1 MRRSVA
7 ITGATPAFLR
17 WAIWHPCELR
27 PLDPHRFADQTFRK
41 LRGVR
46 ELSIAKVEDRCDDDF
61 CFHPE
66 AFEATAPEV
75 DQVRGFQREEIAAV
89 FGGEQ
94 PVFTSCRG
102 CPANVL
108 ASRVDGVAAGCF
120 GFMAT
125 TEFDLQRLMSG
136 YEQGESATFDLVQCV
151 QAAVEQIEIEPE
163 LSKWFGPGKI
173 AWHRLWKQTILSR
186 KQLAIV
192 DQIFSAV
199 IESPEIESNPGA
211 SLPNHVLD
219 FSRAVSACLEHEMK
233 LHVELVPAGFAG
245 AETWKLNT
253 ACPDCKYEPEQVKK
267 LQKCRGCGRIGGM
280 AEGPKFRVLGLRPYS
295 VLAGIVG
302 PARVGEAMTQLR
314 G

>member
-1 MRRSVA
+1 MKRSVA

-17 WAIWHPCELR
+17 WAIWHPCDLR
-27 PLDPHRFADQTFRK
+27 PLDPYRFADQTFRK

-46 ELSIAKVEDRCDDDF
+46 ELSVAKVENRCDDDF

-66 AFEATAPEV
+66 AFVETAPAV
-75 DQVRGFQREEIAAV
+75 DLVRGFQRAEIAAV
-89 FGGEQ
+89 FGGEEA
-94 PVFTSCRG
+94 VFANCLD

-136 YEQGESATFDLVQCV
+136 YSQGSLAEFDLVQRV
-151 QAAVEQIEIEPE
+151 QAAAEKMNLESE
-163 LSKWFGPGKI
+163 LSKWFGPGTI
-173 AWHRLWKQTILSR
+173 VWHRLWKQTILSR

-192 DQIFSAV
+192 DRVFSAV
-199 IESPEIESNPGA
+199 IESSEAAIPS
-211 SLPNHVLD
+211 HVLD
-219 FSRAVSACLEHEMK
+219 FARAVSACLKHEMR
-233 LHVELVPAGFAG
+233 LHVELVPAGFSDS
-245 AETWKLNT
+245 ETWKLNT
-253 ACPDCKYEPEQVKK
+253 ACPDCKYEPAQVKK
-267 LQKCRGCGRIGGM
+267 LQKCLGCGRIGGM
-280 AEGPKFRVLGLRPYS
+280 AEGQKFRVLGMRPYS

-302 PARVGEAMTQLR
+302 PSRVAEALMQLR

>member
-1 MRRSVA
+1 MKRSVA

-27 PLDPHRFADQTFRK
+27 PLDPYRFADQTFRK
-41 LRGVR
+41 LRGIR
-46 ELSIAKVEDRCDDDF
+46 ELSIAKVENRCDDDF

-66 AFEATAPEV
+66 AFEATAPAV

-89 FGGEQ
+89 FGGEG
-94 PVFTSCRG
+94 PVFSSCQG

-108 ASRVDGVAAGCF
+108 SSRVDGVAAGCF

-125 TEFDLQRLMSG
+125 TEFDLQSLMSG
-136 YEQGESATFDLVQCV
+136 YSQGALGKFDLVQCV
-151 QAAVEQIEIEPE
+151 QAAAEQIKIETE

-199 IESPEIESNPGA
+199 IESPLTESPA
-211 SLPNHVLD
+211 DSSIPNHVLN
-219 FSRAVSACLEHEMK
+219 FARAVSACLKHEMK
-233 LHVELVPAGFAG
+233 LHVELVPSGFADD
-245 AETWKLNT
+245 ETWKLNT
-253 ACPDCKYEPEQVKK
+253 ACPDCKYEPAQMKK
-267 LQKCRGCGRIGGM
+267 LQKCLGCGRIGGM
-280 AEGPKFRVLGLRPYS
+280 AEGQKFRVLGLRPYS

-302 PARVGEAMTQLR
+302 ADRVAEALTRLR
-314 G
+314 D

>member
-1 MRRSVA
+1 MKRSVA

-27 PLDPHRFADQTFRK
+27 PLDPYQFPDQTFRK

-46 ELSIAKVEDRCDDDF
+46 ELSVAKVENRCDVDF

-66 AFEATAPEV
+66 AFAEPAAAV
-75 DQVRGFQREEIAAV
+75 DQVRGFQRDEIAAV
-89 FGGEQ
+89 FGGEAA
-94 PVFTSCRG
+94 VFANCRD

-136 YEQGESATFDLVQCV
+136 YSQASVATFDLVQCV
-151 QAAVEQIEIEPE
+151 ETAAEKLDIESE
-163 LSKWFGPGKI
+163 LSKWFGAGKI
-173 AWHRLWKQTILSR
+173 VWHRLWKQAILSR

-192 DQIFSAV
+192 DQIFSTV
-199 IESPEIESNPGA
+199 VESTVEQ
-211 SLPNHVLD
+211 SLPSHVLD
-219 FSRAVSACLEHEMK
+219 FSRAVTACLVHEMR
-233 LHVELVPAGFAG
+233 LHIELVPSGFSDS
-245 AETWKLNT
+245 ETWKLNT
-253 ACPDCKYEPEQVKK
+253 ACPDCKYEPAQVKK
-267 LQKCRGCGRIGGM
+267 LQKCMGCGRIGGM
-280 AEGPKFRVLGLRPYS
+280 ADGPKFRVLGLRPYS

-302 PARVGEAMTQLR
+302 PGRVAEALTQIR

>member
-1 MRRSVA
+1 MKRSVA

-27 PLDPHRFADQTFRK
+27 PLDPYRFADQTFRK

-46 ELSIAKVEDRCDDDF
+46 ELSIAKVENRCDDDF

-66 AFEATAPEV
+66 AFADTAPAV

-89 FGGEQ
+89 FGGED
-94 PVFTSCRG
+94 PVFTSCLG

-125 TEFDLQRLMSG
+125 IDFDLQRLMSG
-136 YEQGESATFDLVQCV
+136 YPQGSSADFDLVQCV
-151 QAAVEQIEIEPE
+151 QVSADQLGIEPE

-173 AWHRLWKQTILSR
+173 VWHRLWKQTILSR
-186 KQLAIV
+186 KQLGIV
-192 DQIFSAV
+192 DQVFSAL
-199 IESPEIESNPGA
+199 IESGVDAVPS
-211 SLPNHVLD
+211 HVLD
-219 FSRAVSACLEHEMK
+219 FANAVKACLEHEMR
-233 LHVELVPAGFAG
+233 LHVELIPSGFADN
-245 AETWKLNT
+245 ETWKLNT
-253 ACPDCKYEPEQVKK
+253 ACPDCHYEPAQVKK
-267 LQKCRGCGRIGGM
+267 LQKCLGCGRIGGM
-280 AEGPKFRVLGLRPYS
+280 AEGQKFRVLGLRPYS
-295 VLAGIVG
+295 ILAGIVG
-302 PARVGEAMTQLR
+302 PSRVTEALMQLR